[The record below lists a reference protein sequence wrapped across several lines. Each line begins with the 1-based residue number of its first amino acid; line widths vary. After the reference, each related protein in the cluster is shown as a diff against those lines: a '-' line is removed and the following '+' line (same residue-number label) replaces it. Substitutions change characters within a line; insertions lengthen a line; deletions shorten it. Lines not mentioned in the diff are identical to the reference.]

1 MRAAHA
7 RVRWD
12 VLKFERHTLLWGTA
26 MAELVVAC
34 FDTQFEANS
43 AAEKLISRGVQRE
56 QIVLTFNESIGHS
69 PSSSTAPTT
78 VISRVSHRGNVET
91 TSGKKKARQPF
102 SDRPPS
108 RIPDPSLIGHT
119 TLVVELRGEMTM
131 DDVCMLLENAGASR
145 VHRTREHDRVREDP
159 AMWPSLGQASPEDI
173 ERSIRASQR
182 GAALKTR
189 RRR

>member
-1 MRAAHA
+1 
-7 RVRWD
+7 
-12 VLKFERHTLLWGTA
+12 

-43 AAEKLISRGVQRE
+43 AAEKLISRGVQRD

-69 PSSSTAPTT
+69 PSSSSAPTT
-78 VISRVSHRGNVET
+78 VISKVSHRGDVEAG
-91 TSGKKKARQPF
+91 SEKNKARHPF

-131 DDVCMLLENAGASR
+131 DDVCVLLENAGASK
-145 VHRTREHDRVREDP
+145 VNRTKEHDGVPEDP
-159 AMWPSLGQASPEDI
+159 AMWPSLGRASREDI

-182 GAALKTR
+182 GAALKVRHR
-189 RRR
+189 R